1 MDIPRKRSLSKSHV
15 CYIFAMVTK
24 GLATCAILLAIAQTP
39 SSVYGQGTPD
49 TSASHPARPVPNSTT
64 SASQDAASPAAT
76 SPAPTGDSA
85 GFPNDTQPQPRII
98 VTPSPQP
105 PAQWPLRDRITWG
118 ANLVLVVLGYAGI
131 MLALSALRKIERQT
145 KVVEAAA
152 TAAAD
157 CAHAALLNAQ
167 AIMDSGRPWLLMT
180 IKPSPDIDNSFAIIA
195 TNHGRSPARIVG
207 TAEHIVFA
215 IDETQLQ
222 RTPIYP
228 SDELTPPLV
237 PIILLP
243 GESAEIKPF
252 SRDDLKAICDSE
264 ERLRSVENWEE
275 KVYLYGKVVYRD
287 LIAPPE
293 KPTHETAWCCWYIHG
308 RQKSGMVF
316 AGPAEYNAHT

>member
-1 MDIPRKRSLSKSHV
+1 
-15 CYIFAMVTK
+15 MVTK

-39 SSVYGQGTPD
+39 SSVNRQRPQNA
-49 TSASHPARPVPNSTT
+49 SASHPA
-64 SASQDAASPAAT
+64 Q
-76 SPAPTGDSA
+76 PAPKVPISIPSAAQGAGTPGATGDSS

-98 VTPSPQP
+98 VTPSFQP
-105 PAQWPLRDRITWG
+105 AGQWPLRDRITWG
-118 ANLVLVVLGYAGI
+118 ANLVLVILGYAGI

-145 KVVEAAA
+145 KIVEDAA

-180 IKPSPDIDNSFAIIA
+180 IKPSPDIENSFAMIA

-215 IDETQLQ
+215 IDESQLQ
-222 RTPIYP
+222 RTPVYP
-228 SDELTPPLV
+228 TDELTPPLV

-264 ERLRSVENWEE
+264 ERLRSIENWEE
-275 KVYLYGKVVYRD
+275 KVYLHGKVVYRD
-287 LIAPPE
+287 LIAPPD